1 MVRTDLPLPQQAVQS
16 CHACIEAT
24 KAFAIDELEDHP
36 SVIILGVKSEEKLQ
50 QVRKY
55 LIDHGIKHVHFY
67 ESDLEDELTALAT
80 EPIHGDRR
88 KLFRK
93 FQLIKA
99 KGQHPPDAEQ
109 IQYALKY
116 PDGYYKWMGE
126 CSRSP
131 DRTWRLEDASFYSCE
146 QSARAWVGD
155 HGKDGVVV
163 SVRTRYYEGGAK

>member
-24 KAFAIDELEDHP
+24 KAFAINELDDHP
-36 SVIILGVKSEEKLQ
+36 SVIILGAKNEQKLQ

-55 LIDHGIKHVHFY
+55 LIDHGIQHVHFY
-67 ESDLEDELTALAT
+67 ESDLDHELMALAT

-88 KLFRK
+88 QLFRK

-99 KGQHPPDAEQ
+99 KSQHAPADAEQ

-116 PDGYYKWMGE
+116 PDGYYRWMGD
-126 CSRSP
+126 CGRSAH
-131 DRTWRLEDASFYSCE
+131 RTW
-146 QSARAWVGD
+146 
-155 HGKDGVVV
+155 
-163 SVRTRYYEGGAK
+163 